1 MNSAPPVAPPV
12 PCAPHPGPVPELKR
26 EVARLLPELRAF
38 ARFLVRDR
46 TAADDLVQDAVV
58 RALDA
63 LSQFAPGTSLR
74 NWLFTILRNT
84 HYEQARRRRIEQR
97 ILLEHPQA
105 CETLGP
111 AQHGQA
117 ALSELQRFL
126 WLLPASLREALVLVG
141 AQGLS
146 YAEAA
151 AICGLPEGT
160 VKARVSRARQRLA
173 VLMAAGPVQ
182 PASRLTAMSDIE
194 YG

>member
-1 MNSAPPVAPPV
+1 MNSAPPAP
-12 PCAPHPGPVPELKR
+12 AGPPPSPAPELKR
-26 EVARLLPELRAF
+26 QVALLLPELRAF

-63 LSQFAPGTSLR
+63 LTQFVPGTSLR

-84 HYEQARRRRIEQR
+84 HYEQARRRRTEQR
-97 ILLEHPQA
+97 ILLEHPHTS
-105 CETLGP
+105 ELLGP

-151 AICGLPEGT
+151 TICDVPEGT

-173 VLMAAGPVQ
+173 ALMAPPVQ
-182 PASRLTAMSDIE
+182 PAGSQPLNPDSPCQ
-194 YG
+194 